1 MRAIKTVKQGIKGM
15 FSQYAGLRRELYVLF
30 WGKAATNMGA
40 MIWPML
46 TLILSNKLGLEA
58 KEIAA
63 ITISLGVIQFPVNLI
78 GGKLADHCNKR
89 NLIICCDLVTVV
101 CYLLAA
107 CFPVSMHQI
116 FLFFTASLFQTV
128 ENPSYDALV
137 ADLSSSKDRER
148 AYSLIY
154 LGLNLGL
161 ILAPTIGGMLFEN
174 HLNLAFV
181 IDGLTTLSSTI
192 LIFLFIKDITPDKSN
207 KSSVYE
213 EAKEKNSTWSILW
226 NQKIILLFFLA
237 WAIYNFIYAQFNF
250 LIPLNLEELY
260 DARGAVYFGFLT
272 SLNGLVV
279 IIGTPLLTKY
289 TKNLPDTSKLIAGTS
304 LVTLGLSM
312 YAFIQGLIPMYY
324 VSMVLFTIGEILS
337 TLGTYPYMTRRVPA
351 SHRGRISSVA
361 NIFIGAASYYSQWY
375 IGNLLETQSMV
386 TVWKII
392 TSIGFV
398 GILLYCVQRNIDKR
412 TFPLLYKK
420 AKNLQQADS
429 VSEL

>member
-148 AYSLIY
+148 AYTGTDY
-154 LGLNLGL
+154 WWN
-161 ILAPTIGGMLFEN
+161 
-174 HLNLAFV
+174 AF
-181 IDGLTTLSSTI
+181 
-192 LIFLFIKDITPDKSN
+192 
-207 KSSVYE
+207 
-213 EAKEKNSTWSILW
+213 
-226 NQKIILLFFLA
+226 
-237 WAIYNFIYAQFNF
+237 
-250 LIPLNLEELY
+250 
-260 DARGAVYFGFLT
+260 
-272 SLNGLVV
+272 
-279 IIGTPLLTKY
+279 
-289 TKNLPDTSKLIAGTS
+289 
-304 LVTLGLSM
+304 
-312 YAFIQGLIPMYY
+312 
-324 VSMVLFTIGEILS
+324 
-337 TLGTYPYMTRRVPA
+337 
-351 SHRGRISSVA
+351 
-361 NIFIGAASYYSQWY
+361 
-375 IGNLLETQSMV
+375 
-386 TVWKII
+386 
-392 TSIGFV
+392 
-398 GILLYCVQRNIDKR
+398 
-412 TFPLLYKK
+412 
-420 AKNLQQADS
+420 
-429 VSEL
+429 